1 MIKPYIYISM
11 YDLLIIGGGPAG
23 AAAGV
28 YAARKRLKTVLVV
41 EEFGGQSTVSLDVQN
56 FVGIVN
62 LPGTEI
68 ATRFKEHLEA
78 YADDVLDIK
87 EGDRVVKLEGSDGA
101 FRAETKNGET
111 YEARTVLVTSGS
123 SRRKLPVEGAQR
135 LDNKGISYCA
145 SCDAPLF
152 KDRDVI
158 VVGGGNAGFEAAQ
171 QLLDYATSVTLFE
184 RGDAFRA
191 DPVTVEKVLGHEN
204 MKALKNVELKEI
216 KGDTFVESVV
226 YTDKDGHE
234 EELDVGGVFVE
245 IGSIPNTDFVKDL
258 VELNKIGEVVV
269 DHKTQ
274 RSSLEGIWAAGDV
287 SDVLY
292 KQNNISMGDGVKALE
307 DIYLYLQK
315 HHK

>member
-1 MIKPYIYISM
+1 MI
-11 YDLLIIGGGPAG
+11 YDLLIVGGGPAG

-28 YAARKRLKTVLVV
+28 YAARKRIKTILVV
-41 EEFGGQSTVSLDVQN
+41 EEFGGQSTVSPDVQN
-56 FVGIVN
+56 FVGIVT
-62 LPGTEI
+62 LSGHEM

-78 YADDVLDIK
+78 YADDVLDIR
-87 EGDRVVKLEGSDGA
+87 EGDRVIKLEGSDGA
-101 FRAETKNGET
+101 FRAQTKNGKT
-111 YEARTVLVTSGS
+111 IEARTVLVTSGS
-123 SRRKLPVEGAQR
+123 SRRKLSVEGADR
-135 LDNKGISYCA
+135 LDNRGISYCA

-152 KDRDVI
+152 KDKDVI
-158 VVGGGNAGFEAAQ
+158 VVGGGNAGFESAQ

-184 RGDAFRA
+184 RSESFRA
-191 DPVTVEKVLGHEN
+191 DPVTIEKVLKREK

-216 KGDTFVESVV
+216 KGDKFVESVV
-226 YTDKDGHE
+226 YADKEGKE
-234 EELDVGGVFVE
+234 EELKVGGVFVE

-258 VELNKIGEVVV
+258 VETNKIGEIVV

-274 RSSLEGIWAAGDV
+274 RSSRDGIWAAGDV

>member
-1 MIKPYIYISM
+1 MI
-11 YDLLIIGGGPAG
+11 YDLLIVGGGPAG

-28 YAARKRLKTVLVV
+28 YAARKRIKTVLVV
-41 EEFGGQSTVSLDVQN
+41 EEFGGQSIVSSDVQN
-56 FVGIVN
+56 FVGIVT
-62 LPGTEI
+62 LPGHEM
-68 ATRFKEHLEA
+68 ATRFREHLEA
-78 YADDVLDIK
+78 YADDVLDIQ
-87 EGDRVVKLEGSDGA
+87 EGDRVIKLEGSDGA
-101 FRAETKNGET
+101 FRAQTKNGKT
-111 YEARTVLVTSGS
+111 LEARTVLVTSGS
-123 SRRKLPVEGAQR
+123 SRRKLSVEGAER

-152 KDRDVI
+152 GGKDVI
-158 VVGGGNAGFEAAQ
+158 VVGGGNAGFESAQ

-184 RGDAFRA
+184 RGDSFRA
-191 DPVTVEKVLGHEN
+191 DPVTIEKVLKHEK

-216 KGDTFVESVV
+216 KGDKFVESVV
-226 YTDKDGHE
+226 YTDKEGKE
-234 EELDVGGVFVE
+234 EELKVGGVFVE

-258 VELNKIGEVVV
+258 VETNKIGEIVV

-274 RSSLEGIWAAGDV
+274 RSSRDGIWAAGDV